1 MHSAVAMRRT
11 GSEWSAQDVDLEDV
25 ETLDDLV
32 DQLDDFDSDATED
45 DVTIVFVE
53 EDDEWLGILRVT
65 VDTLRDPR
73 VFLSDSRVIASS
85 TLAEQIFGDA
95 LPPLPVEEETDE
107 ETSGRPDVQ
116 PVGDPELLADFGTP
130 GDVLVQLCAEEGA
143 LPSDV
148 VATVCERAGCLEQ
161 LDALRGA

>member
-1 MHSAVAMRRT
+1 MARHPSGHGRHPARPPRLPLGQPGDREFDARR
-11 GSEWSAQDVDLEDV
+11 AD
-25 ETLDDLV
+25 
-32 DQLDDFDSDATED
+32 
-45 DVTIVFVE
+45 
-53 EDDEWLGILRVT
+53 
-65 VDTLRDPR
+65 
-73 VFLSDSRVIASS
+73 
-85 TLAEQIFGDA
+85 FGDA

-107 ETSGRPDVQ
+107 ETSGRPDVRA
-116 PVGDPELLADFGTP
+116 VGDPELLADFGTP